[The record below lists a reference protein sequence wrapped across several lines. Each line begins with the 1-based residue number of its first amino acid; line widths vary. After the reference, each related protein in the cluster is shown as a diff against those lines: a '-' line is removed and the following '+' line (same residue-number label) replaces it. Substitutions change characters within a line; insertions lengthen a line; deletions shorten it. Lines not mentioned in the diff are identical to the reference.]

1 MNGFTLDPKSKSFVI
16 TRKDV
21 ICPSRGPYYSLN
33 EGIFTSLTLLYLS
46 RCPLTHLLLPKWMC
60 FIGRSADWP
69 EGLQNY
75 IQTIKNGKGTWG
87 KRYSSRY
94 ICSLVAD
101 FHRTLLYGG
110 WAGNPRSHLR
120 LLYEAAPL
128 GMIAMEAK
136 GKGSDGIENLIDL
149 LPSQLHHKTPVFLG
163 SLEDIEELESYENVQ
178 QLGTIKYE
186 A

>member
-1 MNGFTLDPKSKSFVI
+1 MGMAHK
-16 TRKDV
+16 
-21 ICPSRGPYYSLN
+21 
-33 EGIFTSLTLLYLS
+33 
-46 RCPLTHLLLPKWMC
+46 
-60 FIGRSADWP
+60 GRSKDWP
-69 EGLQNY
+69 EGLYNY
-75 IQTIKNGKGTWG
+75 IQNIKNGKGTWG

-136 GKGSDGIENLIDL
+136 GKGSDGIQNLIDL
-149 LPSQLHHKTPVFLG
+149 LPSSLHHKTPVFLG
-163 SLEDIEELESYENVQ
+163 SIDDIMELESYENVQ